1 MRVQS
6 IFEEEMRMANICN
19 YEIHVKG
26 RKKAALFLFTAM
38 PAYGDKEITHEEG
51 TDEEYILWMKGDC
64 KWYLDSSTEEKPGI
78 TIDLDSLTEDDLS
91 SEKIY
96 LDYWSLPLR
105 QKSELLGV
113 EILAHSW
120 SINEEWESFE
130 HYQNGKLIDSKTIRP
145 SIPEAISDLE
155 ESPKWVLS
163 DYPTYE
169 AFCASIQETLGI
181 SFQEIPESYWEEDEE
196 EEGIR
201 VLTEDDWEDYQWDYV
216 KLLCQSGL
224 ASLFTF

>member
-1 MRVQS
+1 
-6 IFEEEMRMANICN
+6 MATICN

-64 KWYLDSSTEEKPGI
+64 KGSLDAYTEKKLGI
-78 TIDLDSLTEDDLS
+78 TTVLYSLTEDELRN
-91 SEKIY
+91 EEVGV
-96 LDYWSLPLR
+96 DYWYLPLSL
-105 QKSELLGV
+105 KSKLLKL

-120 SINEEWESFE
+120 SVESKFESFE
-130 HYQNGKLIDSKTIRP
+130 HYQNGQLVDSKTVRP
-145 SIPEAISDLE
+145 SIPKAIKKLN

-196 EEGIR
+196 EEGVR

>member
-1 MRVQS
+1 
-6 IFEEEMRMANICN
+6 MATICN

-78 TIDLDSLTEDDLS
+78 TIDLDSLTEDDLRN
-91 SEKIY
+91 ERQVP
-96 LDYWSLPLR
+96 DYWDLPLR

-120 SINEEWESFE
+120 SAESEFESFE
-130 HYQNGKLIDSKTIRP
+130 HYQNGQLVDSRTETVCLP
-145 SIPEAISDLE
+145 YAFEMFPD
-155 ESPKWVLS
+155 ESPNWILS
-163 DYPTYE
+163 EYPTYE
-169 AFCASIQETLGI
+169 AFCAGVQDILDLDLREV
-181 SFQEIPESYWEEDEE
+181 PESEWDQR
-196 EEGIR
+196 EEGVR
-201 VLTEDDWEDYQWDYV
+201 FLNAEKWSDV
-216 KLLCQSGL
+216 KWACQKNMYPSFDPD
-224 ASLFTF
+224 FTF